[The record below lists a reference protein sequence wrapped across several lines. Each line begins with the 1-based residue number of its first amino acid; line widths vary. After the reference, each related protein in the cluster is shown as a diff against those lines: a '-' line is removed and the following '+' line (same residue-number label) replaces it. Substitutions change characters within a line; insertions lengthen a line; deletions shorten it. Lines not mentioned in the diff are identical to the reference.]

1 MIGRLGRMFRSPRR
15 RNLICF
21 ALLVA
26 ACAGSLL
33 VVPGI
38 RHRHDGGGVAHTH
51 AAGGHGHSHTHGHG
65 HSHSHAHAHTHSHE
79 HDDHQSESERSE
91 RDDVPAEESSSHIH
105 VSFFGFELTLPD
117 FLNDQPA
124 PLVQLDQDNQGKSSG
139 IGDVIELPSPFSFA
153 QLMDITLR
161 WTAIGCSF
169 VQIEGN
175 ETSFCRTAIRSDFQ
189 RGIDPSAP
197 LLPPPEA
204 P

>member
-1 MIGRLGRMFRSPRR
+1 MFRCSRH

-38 RHRHDGGGVAHTH
+38 RHRHDGGEVAHTH

-65 HSHSHAHAHTHSHE
+65 HSHSHTHAHTHSHE
-79 HDDHQSESERSE
+79 HDDHQSKSEPSE
-91 RDDVPAEESSSHIH
+91 QDDSVADELSSHIH

-124 PLVQLDQDNQGKSSG
+124 PLVQLDQDDQEKSSS

-161 WTAIGCSF
+161 WTAIGCSY
-169 VQIEGN
+169 VQIEGH
-175 ETSFCRTAIRSDFQ
+175 ETSFCRTAIPSDFK

-204 P
+204 H

>member
-1 MIGRLGRMFRSPRR
+1 MFRSLRR

-26 ACAGSLL
+26 ACAGSFL
-33 VVPGI
+33 VIPGI
-38 RHRHDGGGVAHTH
+38 RHRHDGGEVAHTH
-51 AAGGHGHSHTHGHG
+51 AAGDHWHSHSHGHG
-65 HSHSHAHAHTHSHE
+65 HFHSHAHAQAHSH
-79 HDDHQSESERSE
+79 DDDKDQSESEPSG
-91 RDDVPAEESSSHIH
+91 RDEAPAEESSSHIH

-124 PLVQLDQDNQGKSSG
+124 PLVQLDQDNQEKSSSM
-139 IGDVIELPSPFSFA
+139 GDVIELPSPFSFA

-169 VQIEGN
+169 VQIEGH
-175 ETSFCRTAIRSDFQ
+175 ETSFCRTAIPSDFK

-197 LLPPPEA
+197 LLPPPQA
-204 P
+204 L